1 MCEIKDIKKMN
12 KCKLKDKFD
21 CFYFTKDTKDLI
33 LKLLKPN
40 LEKDNGIITEE
51 VDKGIVVVKD
61 PYRTEYYYYN
71 HWYVKID
78 GVHFECYTPEEFNET
93 FELEKEE

>member
-1 MCEIKDIKKMN
+1 MREIKDIKKMN

-33 LKLLKPN
+33 LKLL
-40 LEKDNGIITEE
+40 EKDNGIITEVTEE
-51 VDKGIVVVKD
+51 VDKGIIVKY

-71 HWYVKID
+71 NWYVKID
-78 GVHFECYTPEEFNET
+78 GVHFECYTSEEFNET